1 MSDID
6 NYPSNMRKFIQ
17 EHGGDEP
24 AQSDVEETLNDGEAE
39 SSGGGEV
46 DTTEPN
52 EVDPA
57 QAGRERKQRE
67 EEERKKLHESNQAFL
82 AERLAAKNEE
92 LSLKEKRIAEL
103 EEKARKADELEAR
116 FNEEKAKE
124 ESKPLLSESAREL
137 LGDDIANELESHLK
151 GKPKGVTEDAV
162 SVAVQDAIKKEQ
174 EKAANAMK
182 GTRQEM
188 FFREVGTKIPEL
200 GRLNADPEFVEF
212 LSNTPLEFSLAK
224 RLNTPTALGALNAFA
239 ELQNI
244 DDVQTIREIVDSFL
258 NKDVETKDKKE
269 LSSGMPKQMATPK
282 MVSKKRE
289 MTSADLAKAKSFLR
303 ANDIK
308 GHDKFMAQF
317 E

>member
-1 MSDID
+1 M
-6 NYPSNMRKFIQ
+6 
-17 EHGGDEP
+17 
-24 AQSDVEETLNDGEAE
+24 
-39 SSGGGEV
+39 
-46 DTTEPN
+46 
-52 EVDPA
+52 
-57 QAGRERKQRE
+57 
-67 EEERKKLHESNQAFL
+67 
-82 AERLAAKNEE
+82 
-92 LSLKEKRIAEL
+92 
-103 EEKARKADELEAR
+103 
-116 FNEEKAKE
+116 
-124 ESKPLLSESAREL
+124 
-137 LGDDIANELESHLK
+137 
-151 GKPKGVTEDAV
+151 
-162 SVAVQDAIKKEQ
+162 
-174 EKAANAMK
+174 
-182 GTRQEM
+182 
-188 FFREVGTKIPEL
+188 
-200 GRLNADPEFVEF
+200 NADPEFVEF